1 MAEGL
6 ARSMAPPGYRFLSA
20 GSEPGEVNPLA
31 IEALAEQHVDISDF
45 RAKGVAS
52 ISLDQVDTI
61 VTLCA
66 EDVCPVVP
74 GRVRR
79 LHWPFPDPTDIA
91 SFRAVRDELRKR
103 LRDLWNQPKERER

>member
-6 ARSMAPPGYRFLSA
+6 ARAMAPPGYRFLSA

-31 IEALAEQHVDISDF
+31 IEALAEQQVDISDF

-52 ISLDQVDTI
+52 IPLDQVDTI

-66 EDVCPVVP
+66 EEVCPVVP
-74 GRVRR
+74 GRVRL
-79 LHWPFPDPTDIA
+79 LHWPLPDPTDIA
-91 SFRAVRDELRKR
+91 SFRAVRGELRKR
-103 LRDLWNQPKERER
+103 LPDLWNQPKERER